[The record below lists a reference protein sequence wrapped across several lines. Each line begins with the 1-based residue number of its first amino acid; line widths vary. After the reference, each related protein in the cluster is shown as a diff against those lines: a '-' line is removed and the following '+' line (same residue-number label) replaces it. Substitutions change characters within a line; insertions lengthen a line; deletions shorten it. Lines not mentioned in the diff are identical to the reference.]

1 MAVTV
6 CYCTVG
12 DPARSTTRHTWRGC
26 TQVSSST
33 PSTPISGLPIETLIL
48 VTGRALRRAY
58 DASLSTLG
66 LSMREGALLRA
77 VYEEGTLTQRQLA
90 DRLFIGRAGAGQI
103 IDRVEERGLVRREA
117 DPIDRRVWRICLTEA
132 GLALAARFP
141 EAYANIRNELRAGLT
156 LADRDRLEEALSV
169 VRANAERLA
178 EYVDAPE
185 ETPPKAVR
193 KSRNN
198 NADRT
203 RTARNGVQPSLN
215 D

>member
-1 MAVTV
+1 MSPRA
-6 CYCTVG
+6 
-12 DPARSTTRHTWRGC
+12 
-26 TQVSSST
+26 SSA
-33 PSTPISGLPIETLIL
+33 PISGLPIETLIL

-77 VYEEGTLTQRQLA
+77 VYEEGTLTQRELA

-141 EAYANIRNELRAGLT
+141 EAYASIRNELRAGLT

-178 EYVDAPE
+178 RSADATDQAPS
-185 ETPPKAVR
+185 KATR

-198 NADRT
+198 NADDT
-203 RTARNGVQPSLN
+203 HAARNGVQPSLN
-215 D
+215 VEGSLRD

>member
-1 MAVTV
+1 MSPRA
-6 CYCTVG
+6 
-12 DPARSTTRHTWRGC
+12 
-26 TQVSSST
+26 SSA
-33 PSTPISGLPIETLIL
+33 PISGLPIETLIL

-77 VYEEGTLTQRQLA
+77 VYEEGALTQRQLA

-103 IDRVEERGLVRREA
+103 IDRVEERGLVRRDA
-117 DPIDRRVWRICLTEA
+117 DPIDRRVWRIGLTEA

-141 EAYANIRNELRAGLT
+141 EAYASIRNELRAGLT

-169 VRANAERLA
+169 VQANAERLA
-178 EYVDAPE
+178 RSADAADEAPAKP
-185 ETPPKAVR
+185 TR

-198 NADRT
+198 NTDDT
-203 RTARNGVQPSLN
+203 QSARNGVQPSLN
-215 D
+215 DEGSLRG

>member
-1 MAVTV
+1 
-6 CYCTVG
+6 
-12 DPARSTTRHTWRGC
+12 
-26 TQVSSST
+26 VSSST

-58 DASLSTLG
+58 DSSLSTLG

-178 EYVDAPE
+178 EYVDATE

-198 NADRT
+198 NADDT
-203 RTARNGVQPSLN
+203 SIARSGVQPSLN
-215 D
+215 G